1 MRCSVLWLKSR
12 QPRGMRGSQQGEA
25 TACCPITSQQPYQI
39 KPLPHRRADHREE
52 ACKTVPPV
60 PNVRRVAQNLNSTPA
75 IFIHT
80 TYANHQLDPHFGRL
94 WDGFE

>member
-1 MRCSVLWLKSR
+1 
-12 QPRGMRGSQQGEA
+12 
-25 TACCPITSQQPYQI
+25 
-39 KPLPHRRADHREE
+39 
-52 ACKTVPPV
+52 
-60 PNVRRVAQNLNSTPA
+60 VRRVAQNLNSTPA